1 VQQQSQTRS
10 NELNTASYN
19 NKSVAMTRAAQGS
32 QPNIIAVTKAG
43 VTLGITFG
51 MGNEAGGG
59 LPILRIKD
67 G

>member
-1 VQQQSQTRS
+1 
-10 NELNTASYN
+10 
-19 NKSVAMTRAAQGS
+19 MTRAAQGS